1 MSFEETLVYYC
12 APTLTGL
19 KSASMVSFSVKTEAD
34 EKVLKS
40 TLSSYKSCFKC
51 KGILFMELARQREH
65 VLILFYRPKI
75 LKILFNSPQVREM
88 LQQYD
93 YPSTD
98 ELKKLLI
105 HLKQRIAHCQS
116 FPHEIGL
123 FLGYPPKDVLS
134 FIEHHGQDYLCCGYW
149 KVYHNEDSA
158 RKLFAS
164 YAKCTKH
171 GWKIIKSGGSIESVL
186 CPAS

>member
-1 MSFEETLVYYC
+1 
-12 APTLTGL
+12 
-19 KSASMVSFSVKTEAD
+19 
-34 EKVLKS
+34 
-40 TLSSYKSCFKC
+40 
-51 KGILFMELARQREH
+51 
-65 VLILFYRPKI
+65 
-75 LKILFNSPQVREM
+75 M

-171 GWKIIKSGGSIESVL
+171 VWKIIKSGGSIESVL